1 MVKKAIN
8 ISSNNTFSK
17 SLFKTEFPK
26 YEIDVS
32 PLKLGD
38 LPVNEVLK
46 LLKTKNKFLF
56 EETKEEK
63 DLTMKIQKLTLER
76 VEEG

>member
-1 MVKKAIN
+1 
-8 ISSNNTFSK
+8 
-17 SLFKTEFPK
+17 
-26 YEIDVS
+26 
-32 PLKLGD
+32 LGD